1 MLINVMHLPPI
12 LTLAMIP
19 VLCSSSQVQ
28 MDLYLGSEEVN
39 LSQQDAF
46 VDQGGILKSSLLF
59 IRR

>member
-1 MLINVMHLPPI
+1 MHLPPI